1 MTLRTYLSGEIGR
14 NWEKLGENWEKLAR
28 FDMSVE
34 RVCSQ
39 YDAAVAPTYS
49 KLADFYIFGR
59 TCYSS
64 PSPIADDLREGK
76 WSYNTCPNC
85 QNARVKQTKQKK
97 KEASDGANPYPKPS
111 SAKRSRGDSTAPQ
124 LQQQLR
130 THVLPSSSLSGFP
143 ALLFSEL
150 IDGEIAFLQDNSNRK
165 WHRVASERI
174 LAKCGGKL

>member
-1 MTLRTYLSGEIGR
+1 MLYIIDANDVNVASIVHNMLIDISLTLRTYLSGEIGR

-111 SAKRSRGDSTAPQ
+111 SAKRSIKGRLHRAPVAAAAANPCAAI
-124 LQQQLR
+124 LLAFR
-130 THVLPSSSLSGFP
+130 FPCASL
-143 ALLFSEL
+143 L
-150 IDGEIAFLQDNSNRK
+150 
-165 WHRVASERI
+165 
-174 LAKCGGKL
+174 